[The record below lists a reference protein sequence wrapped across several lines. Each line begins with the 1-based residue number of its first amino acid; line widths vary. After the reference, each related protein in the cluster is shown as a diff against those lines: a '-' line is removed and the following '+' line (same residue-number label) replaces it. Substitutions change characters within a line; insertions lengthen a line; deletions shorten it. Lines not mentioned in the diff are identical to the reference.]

1 LHLFSFAIAGQNST
15 YYLAISGWLCY
26 NKLNIY
32 CYSRKGTE
40 TLTNYDKEKYEN
52 TDDIGEDINET
63 LEEETEDEALQ
74 AADAT
79 DETETP
85 EEETEADAKA
95 EREAEQYQ
103 VDGAGDEE
111 IAAVAERIT
120 GSRHSSVSTAA
131 PIRTRSPEQNRNIT
145 NGIPV
150 RHSAISDGEI
160 IEAEEP
166 RKSNKTLTII
176 IAAAIALFVIIMG
189 AIVALNA
196 FSIAASMRPSDYD
209 INDTVETTGTTTV
222 PDPVT
227 ESTQYRVTLDFY
239 ERKDIELSTS
249 EITLSKLLEG
259 IGCVLEE
266 NEKPSIS
273 LDTVIKEDIIITVDR
288 YEYKTEVV
296 EEVIAHETET
306 IETDLIM
313 KGTEELIT
321 GEDGAKTVEYLIT
334 YVNGVET
341 TKEFVTETIT
351 KEPVTETRTIGVG
364 GEIVGADGKT
374 YTYSW
379 RKEVTARYYSLEGP
393 TYFGPDADETV
404 IVVDNKVIP
413 LGTKLY
419 VKNDTYDFGVRTAA
433 DIASSVVGDQIYI
446 WISPS
451 NPNYAAL
458 KASEPHQVD
467 IYYID

>member
-1 LHLFSFAIAGQNST
+1 MA
-15 YYLAISGWLCY
+15 
-26 NKLNIY
+26 
-32 CYSRKGTE
+32 
-40 TLTNYDKEKYEN
+40 NYDKERFEN
-52 TDDIGEDINET
+52 TDDVAEDINET
-63 LEEETEDEALQ
+63 AVDEVEETEPCETDVADEAEVTEDVVVE
-74 AADAT
+74 AEATEEDADPET
-79 DETETP
+79 NVDE
-85 EEETEADAKA
+85 
-95 EREAEQYQ
+95 EAEQYQ
-103 VDGAGDEE
+103 VEGAGDEE
-111 IAAVAERIT
+111 IAAAAERIT
-120 GSRHSSVSTAA
+120 GRRHSSVSTAA
-131 PIRTRSPEQNRNIT
+131 PIRTRSPEQNRNVT

-160 IEAEEP
+160 VETEEP
-166 RKSNKTLTII
+166 VKTGKTLTII
-176 IAAAIALFVIIMG
+176 IAAAIALFVIIVG

-209 INDTVETTGTTTV
+209 INDTVETTGTATV

-227 ESTQYRVTLDFY
+227 EATQYRVTLDFF

-249 EITLSKLLEG
+249 EITLEKLLAG
-259 IGCVLEE
+259 IGCVLEKDE
-266 NEKPSIS
+266 MPSVP
-273 LDTVIKEDIIITVDR
+273 LDTVIKEDMTITVDKYA
-288 YEYKTEVV
+288 YETVVLTET
-296 EEVIAHETET
+296 IPHGTET

-313 KGTEELIT
+313 KGTEELIEGQD
-321 GEDGAKTVEYLIT
+321 GEKTVEYLIT
-334 YVNGVET
+334 YVNGEEK

-379 RKEVTARYYSLEGP
+379 RKQVTARYYSLEGP

-413 LGTKLY
+413 LGAKLY

-433 DIASSVVGDQIYI
+433 DIASTVVGDQIYI

-458 KASEPHQVD
+458 KAAEPHTVD